1 MQYYVDV
8 RGAASAA
15 HVYGKKLV
23 ATESFTGG
31 GYEAPFT
38 LKKIG
43 DYWFAQGVNRIVFHT
58 SAHQPLDT
66 KPGNTMVGTH
76 INRNITWAEQ
86 AQPFMTY
93 LARNSFMLQQGL
105 FVADIAYLLPE
116 GAPSSQPFWGGG
128 LQPAPP
134 EGYDYDCLNT
144 DVLLNRLSVGDDG
157 RLLLPDGMS
166 YRVLVLPQIDRMT
179 LPVLRKIRDLVAA
192 GATIVGPKP
201 VKSPS
206 LVGYP
211 NVDAEVQSL
220 ASEVWGDLDGIMRNR
235 HYSGKG
241 QVIWGLPL
249 ANVMTSL
256 PLPKDVE
263 CSRVL
268 DAEFP
273 WIHQRA
279 GENDIYFFVNRTDR
293 SQDINAR
300 FRVAGKEAELWHPD
314 TGLNEPATYTIADGR
329 TTVPLHLEPRES
341 VFVVFRRAA
350 ESLSRTVSRPEMKV
364 VATITGPWDVSFP
377 PDLGAPAKI
386 TLENLESWTRNS
398 NDGVKYFSGTATYTK
413 TIQAPSEWFHPATSI
428 LIDLG
433 TVKDLAEVSLN
444 GKNVATLWK
453 PPYRVDV
460 SNFVTTGD
468 NRLEIK
474 ITNQWTNRLTGDRVG
489 PPEKRVLATV
499 GRDSRDRLVLHKPAA
514 AQMNK
519 AVRRA
524 HSAVR
529 SH

>member
-1 MQYYVDV
+1 M
-8 RGAASAA
+8 
-15 HVYGKKLV
+15 
-23 ATESFTGG
+23 
-31 GYEAPFT
+31 
-38 LKKIG
+38 
-43 DYWFAQGVNRIVFHT
+43 
-58 SAHQPLDT
+58 
-66 KPGNTMVGTH
+66 
-76 INRNITWAEQ
+76 
-86 AQPFMTY
+86 
-93 LARNSFMLQQGL
+93 
-105 FVADIAYLLPE
+105 
-116 GAPSSQPFWGGG
+116 
-128 LQPAPP
+128 
-134 EGYDYDCLNT
+134 NT

-273 WIHQRA
+273 WIHRRA

-293 SQDINAR
+293 SQDIDAR

-377 PDLGAPAKI
+377 PDLARRQKSRWRIWSRGRGIP
-386 TLENLESWTRNS
+386 
-398 NDGVKYFSGTATYTK
+398 
-413 TIQAPSEWFHPATSI
+413 
-428 LIDLG
+428 
-433 TVKDLAEVSLN
+433 
-444 GKNVATLWK
+444 
-453 PPYRVDV
+453 
-460 SNFVTTGD
+460 TT
-468 NRLEIK
+468 E
-474 ITNQWTNRLTGDRVG
+474 
-489 PPEKRVLATV
+489 
-499 GRDSRDRLVLHKPAA
+499 
-514 AQMNK
+514 
-519 AVRRA
+519 
-524 HSAVR
+524 
-529 SH
+529 